1 MRDFVA
7 AMGLVL
13 AIEGLLMAGFTE
25 TMKRRMAEVARVEP
39 NRLRSVGLGAAI
51 FGVLVVWA
59 ARSLVG

>member
-25 TMKRRMAEVARVEP
+25 TMKRRMAEVARVQP
-39 NRLRSVGLGAAI
+39 NRLRGVGLGAAV
-51 FGVLVVWA
+51 FGVLVDWA
-59 ARSLVG
+59 ARSLVS

>member
-1 MRDFVA
+1 MQDFVA

-25 TMKRRMAEVARVEP
+25 TMKRRMAEVARVQP
-39 NRLRSVGLGAAI
+39 NRLRGVGLGAAV

-59 ARSLVG
+59 ARSLVS